1 MSGERITILLAGDD
15 PSEIQNLSASLQAEN
30 LKVLPVNNR
39 DSVVNLARCEV
50 PSLILLD
57 FKSCFDICRMLKRNF
72 VTEPIPIIALLFP
85 AEEVDRV
92 AVLEL
97 GADDCL
103 SKPFC
108 FRELT
113 LRIRCSLNRA
123 RDKQGKARYKQ
134 SQYYSAL
141 TRRPSVSSSVDH

>member
-1 MSGERITILLAGDD
+1 MSGKNNTILAASDSTEELK
-15 PSEIQNLSASLQAEN
+15 SLIISLQAEKF
-30 LKVLPVNNR
+30 KVFSVGNR
-39 DSVVNLARCEV
+39 DSIITLARCEL

-72 VTEPIPIIALLFP
+72 VTEPIPIIALLCP

-103 SKPFC
+103 AKPFS

-113 LRIRCSLNRA
+113 LRIKCSLNRA
-123 RDKQGKARYKQ
+123 REKQGKARYKQ

-141 TRRPSVSSSVDH
+141 TRRPSVSTPIDG